1 MENTARTNEPPV
13 GSLVLCI
20 KLRGELDT
28 APAVAKEC
36 SSIGRALV
44 SKTSGCGFKSLHSCF
59 FRLITLLWCQD
70 GHRLYDESLVGSFQI
85 RHFIAD
91 TRRLTFAGW
100 FERKD
105 NRVSRDIAGSKT
117 NTAASGSSLMS
128 ELLHAAVYKPNQ
140 GRIVRQLTV
149 LAIWL
154 IVALGAWR
162 LYATLNSTTSSN
174 AVAVGFPAGIL
185 LAGLWIG
192 YRLINWPRFADF
204 LIAVEAEMKKVTWP
218 SRDEVKRA
226 SIVVIVT
233 IAILAISLF
242 LFDVFWQ
249 AFFDAL
255 WKTA

>member
-1 MENTARTNEPPV
+1 M
-13 GSLVLCI
+13 
-20 KLRGELDT
+20 
-28 APAVAKEC
+28 
-36 SSIGRALV
+36 
-44 SKTSGCGFKSLHSCF
+44 
-59 FRLITLLWCQD
+59 
-70 GHRLYDESLVGSFQI
+70 
-85 RHFIAD
+85 
-91 TRRLTFAGW
+91 
-100 FERKD
+100 
-105 NRVSRDIAGSKT
+105 SRDIAGSKT
-117 NTAASGSSLMS
+117 NTPTGDSSLAN

-140 GRIVRQLTV
+140 GRIVRQLTA

-154 IVALGAWR
+154 IVALGVWR
-162 LYATLNSTTSSN
+162 LYATLTDSTSN
-174 AVAVGFPAGIL
+174 MVVAVGIPAALL

-226 SIVVIVT
+226 SVVVIVT

-255 WKTA
+255 WATA